1 MIQENDKILGF
12 SNFNEFI
19 GCLLGL
25 KNTFVNSL
33 FAIAA
38 TLTTFITDYVWDD
51 AKAVYFLVFIIAL
64 DAMTGI
70 WKAVHYKVFRSA
82 KLPRIFVIATIYV
95 LMLSVSW
102 NSANFSPLFIWL
114 PGAVYGG
121 LLGTQLVSIYENL
134 SQLGYLPQGIFY
146 DIIEKI
152 KFKLKKDNKKED

>member
-12 SNFNEFI
+12 NSFGEFFQ
-19 GCLLGL
+19 CLLGI
-25 KNTFVNSL
+25 KSIFVNFL
-33 FAIAA
+33 FASVTTIT
-38 TLTTFITDYVWDD
+38 TLITNYIWDD
-51 AKAVYFLVFIIAL
+51 AKAVYFLVIMIAL
-64 DAMTGI
+64 DAFTGI

-82 KLPRIFVIATIYV
+82 KLPRIFVIATIYI

-134 SQLGYLPQGIFY
+134 SELGYLPKGLFY

-152 KFKLKKDNKKED
+152 KFKIKKENKKED